1 MFDYDKWQEIFN
13 SIQRHKT
20 RTILTALGVFWG
32 IFMLVIL
39 LGAGKGLENGVRYE
53 FRDTAINSLWIRR
66 GTTSMPFEGLPE
78 GRRIKF
84 DNEDFE
90 FLQQTFPQIEH
101 LTGRFYLP
109 GDQLTTY
116 KDETL
121 SYPVRSVHPGH
132 IFIERSEI
140 TSGRFINKQD
150 VDDFRKVAV
159 IGGTV
164 VKDLFGEEDPIG
176 KDIQVGKAVYKVVG
190 TFFDSGGEYEMRVIY
205 IPITTAQ
212 QIYGGTEDIHQ
223 LMLTTG
229 NLSLPKMKQLEDD
242 IRVAFA
248 QRKQFDPK
256 DTRALWISNVAQ
268 EYQNFENLFSAI
280 KFFVWMVGIGSIIAG
295 VIGVSNIMLI
305 IVKDRTKEIGIR
317 KAMGATPRSIISMIL
332 QEALVITSIAGYLG
346 VVFGVLVISALGS
359 MDTDYFKH
367 PQVNLGVVFG
377 AVFVLVLA
385 GTLAGLMPALQ
396 ASRIHPVEAM
406 RQ

>member
-90 FLQQTFPQIEH
+90 VLQQTFPQIEH